1 MATITIGG
9 VEYPTPDFN
18 RTDRSAL
25 ARLRAAVPKLDQLSE
40 IDTTNLSGSL
50 EAADLL
56 YEVVGMLLPDV
67 PQEHID
73 ELPLQELQ
81 DVFGQLGIVAAGS
94 ISLGE
99 SLASTTS

>member
-1 MATITIGG
+1 MATIDIGG
-9 VEYPTPDFN
+9 VEYPTPDLN
-18 RTDRSAL
+18 RTDRKSL
-25 ARLRAAVPKLDQLSE
+25 ARLRVAVPKLDQLSE

-56 YEVVGMLLPDV
+56 YEVVGTLLPDV

-99 SLASTTS
+99 SSASTTS